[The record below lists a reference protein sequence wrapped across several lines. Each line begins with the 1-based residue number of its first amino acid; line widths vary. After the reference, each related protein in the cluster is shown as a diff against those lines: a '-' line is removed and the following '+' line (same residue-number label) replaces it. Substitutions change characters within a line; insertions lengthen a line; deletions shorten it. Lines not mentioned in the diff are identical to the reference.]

1 MKRKTIKH
9 NQTRNKQKEKNKNRR
24 SKKEKE
30 KGLSDHIGQPT
41 RGRLEVSLSLF
52 VANRISP
59 CFHPSH
65 THTFSRKI
73 ENLE

>member
-9 NQTRNKQKEKNKNRR
+9 NRTRNKQKKKNKNRR
-24 SKKEKE
+24 SKKEKQ
-30 KGLSDHIGQPT
+30 GLSGHIAQPT
-41 RGRLEVSLSLF
+41 KGRLEVSLSIF

-65 THTFSRKI
+65 THLLKKD
-73 ENLE
+73 